1 MGATRQYRRRSRRK
15 GRREPM
21 LSLRTAA
28 FFTRRL
34 WRPAVYT
41 ARQRLARRH

>member
-1 MGATRQYRRRSRRK
+1 MGATRRYRKRSRRK

-21 LSLRTAA
+21 LSLRTAV
-28 FFTRRL
+28 FFARRL

-41 ARQRLARRH
+41 VRRAARRH